1 MPDAVAALVWPL
13 SPLATV
19 WCALALT
26 VGYAVRGVAGFG
38 AGVFAAPLLAFAM
51 PMTTIAPLITLLGLT
66 ASVRQAFRGWREIA
80 WKAVLGFVPGTLVGV
95 PLGLWSVKNV
105 DQELLIRLLGAY
117 VVAYALWSLFGE
129 RLLGRALELPHWI
142 VYPIGVGGAL
152 IATLFGGLAGPL
164 YVTYLD
170 SLKLG
175 KGVFRV
181 TVSTTLLTL
190 SVVRSIGYLA
200 AGVFRADDFMLVG
213 AALVPA
219 GIGTLIGEWV
229 HDRIAPE
236 AFRRS
241 VGGLLVVSGSALL
254 FR

>member
-1 MPDAVAALVWPL
+1 MTWPL

-19 WCALALT
+19 WCAVALT

-38 AGVFAAPLLAFAM
+38 AGVIAAPLLAFTM
-51 PMTTIAPLITLLGLT
+51 PMTTIAPLVTLLGLA

-80 WKAVLGFVPGTLVGV
+80 WKSVLRFVPGTLVGV
-95 PLGLWSVKNV
+95 PLGLWAVKTA
-105 DQELLIRLLGAY
+105 DQEFLIRLLGAY
-117 VVAYALWSLFGE
+117 VVAYAMWSLLGE
-129 RLLGRALELPHWI
+129 RLLGRTLKLPDWAVH
-142 VYPIGVGGAL
+142 PIGVGGAL

-164 YVTYLD
+164 YVTYFD
-170 SLKLG
+170 SLGLA

-190 SVVRSIGYLA
+190 SVVRSVGYLA
-200 AGVFRADDFMLVG
+200 AGVFRAEDFMLVA
-213 AALVPA
+213 AALIPA

-229 HDRIAPE
+229 HDRIAPDV
-236 AFRRS
+236 FRAS
-241 VGGLLVVSGSALL
+241 VGALLVLSGSALL

>member
-1 MPDAVAALVWPL
+1 
-13 SPLATV
+13 
-19 WCALALT
+19 
-26 VGYAVRGVAGFG
+26 
-38 AGVFAAPLLAFAM
+38 
-51 PMTTIAPLITLLGLT
+51 
-66 ASVRQAFRGWREIA
+66 VRQAFRGWREIA
-80 WKAVLGFVPGTLVGV
+80 WKAVLRFVPGTFIGV
-95 PLGLWSVKNV
+95 PLGLWAVKNV

-129 RLLGRALELPHWI
+129 RLLGRALTMPDWVVHPLGI
-142 VYPIGVGGAL
+142 GGAL

-164 YVTYLD
+164 YVTYFD
-170 SLKLG
+170 SLGLA

-200 AGVFRADDFMLVG
+200 AGVFRAEDFMLVG
-213 AALVPA
+213 AALLPA
-219 GIGTLIGEWV
+219 GIGTLVGEWV

-236 AFRRS
+236 MFRRC
-241 VGGLLVVSGSALL
+241 VGVLLALSGSALL